1 MVAGLEPLDAS
12 WCAGGCHHVFA
23 LVPVLPL
30 GRWQTFALDWQERV
44 ELGVPTAFDNQ
55 DRATGLGRKIDG
67 PSATDFVRNFGA
79 ELNPAPPD

>member
-1 MVAGLEPLDAS
+1 MMTELETLHAARRTGRRHNVFPFVSVLLLGS
-12 WCAGGCHHVFA
+12 WQA
-23 LVPVLPL
+23 
-30 GRWQTFALDWQERV
+30 FALDWQERV

-79 ELNPAPPD
+79 ELNPAPPV